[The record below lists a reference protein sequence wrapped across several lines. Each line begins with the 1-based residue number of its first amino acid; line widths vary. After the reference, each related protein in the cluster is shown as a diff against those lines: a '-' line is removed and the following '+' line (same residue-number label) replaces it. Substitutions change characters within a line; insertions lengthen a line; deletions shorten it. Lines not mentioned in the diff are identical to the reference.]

1 MDLSEELGAGGGVS
15 VQCLTLYIPDVDSA
29 GNVLRDQRRWVLDGS
44 DLLAKI
50 GGGVTIMP
58 PVEGGWVDDSGEIV
72 WEHPVLI
79 YTFIRP
85 TYFRK
90 SLPQL
95 RAFLHA
101 LGRETRQGEVAF
113 EFDGRFYR
121 ITEFDAASKSSK

>member
-1 MDLSEELGAGGGVS
+1 MDLSRELGAGGGVS
-15 VQCLTLYIPDVDSA
+15 VQCLTLYIPDRDRV
-29 GNVLRDQRRWVLDGS
+29 GNVLRDQRRWVLDGA

-58 PVEGGWVDDSGEIV
+58 PVEGGWVTEAGEIV

-85 TYFRK
+85 THFRN

-95 RAFLHA
+95 RDFLHT
-101 LGRETRQGEVAF
+101 LGRETRQGEVGF
-113 EFDGRFYR
+113 EFDGQFYR
-121 ITEFDAASKSSK
+121 ITKLDAAGE

>member
-1 MDLSEELGAGGGVS
+1 MNLEEELGAAGGVS
-15 VQCLTLYIPDVDSA
+15 VQCLTLYIPDRDST
-29 GNVLRDQRRWVLDGS
+29 GNVIRDQRRWVLDGS

-72 WEHPVLI
+72 WEHPVLM

-85 TYFRK
+85 TSFK
-90 SLPQL
+90 KLLPEL
-95 RAFLHA
+95 RVFLHT
-101 LGRETRQGEVAF
+101 LGRETRQGEVVF

-121 ITEFDAASKSSK
+121 IRKFDAAGRSSK

>member
-1 MDLSEELGAGGGVS
+1 MDLSQELGAGGGVS
-15 VQCLTLYIPDVDSA
+15 VQCLTLYIPDRDHK
-29 GNVLRDQRRWVLDGS
+29 GNVIRDQRRWVIEGA

-58 PVEGGWVDDSGEIV
+58 PIEGGWLNDAGEIV
-72 WEHPVLI
+72 WEHPILI

-85 TYFRK
+85 ADFRK
-90 SLPQL
+90 LMPQL
-95 RAFLHA
+95 RTFLHV

-121 ITEFDAASKSSK
+121 ITKFDTASK

>member
-1 MDLSEELGAGGGVS
+1 MNLSEELGAGGGIS
-15 VQCLTLYIPDVDSA
+15 QQCLTIYIPDRDSA
-29 GNVLRDQRRWVLDGS
+29 GNILRDQRRWILDGA

-85 TYFRK
+85 DPFKRL
-90 SLPQL
+90 LPQL

-113 EFDGRFYR
+113 EFDSWFYR
-121 ITEFDAASKSSK
+121 ITKFDAASSK